1 VPTPADRLRRPR
13 DGSPPGS
20 GHGRRAHR
28 QQVRVAGLDDG
39 DATQHLP
46 NNDLDVL
53 VVDAHTLRTV
63 DLLDLLDEEAFGL
76 TTTADAQHL
85 LRIDSTDDELL
96 AGLDVLAVLDEEAGA
111 LGD

>member
-1 VPTPADRLRRPR
+1 
-13 DGSPPGS
+13 
-20 GHGRRAHR
+20 
-28 QQVRVAGLDDG
+28 
-39 DATQHLP
+39 
-46 NNDLDVL
+46 NDLDVL

-111 LGD
+111 LGDCVLDLVAAVIGGRSEEHTSELQSRFDLVCRLLLEKK